1 LILRALLSGNVRLF
15 EEALSDLSGMPVER
29 ASGLVHASRSG
40 GFEALYRKAGLPLRA
55 CRPSAPLSMRCTRR
69 GSATAPPAMRGCR
82 GA

>member
-15 EEALSDLSGMPVER
+15 RRRCRTFSGMPVER

-40 GFEALYRKAGLPLRA
+40 GFEALYRQGRLPLRA
-55 CRPSAPLSMRCTRR
+55 LPAFRAALDAAAR
-69 GSATAPPAMRGCR
+69 GGVGDSPPAMRGCR